1 MCIDIYAMVSLLNHL
16 YLDGG
21 LETKEDLNL
30 KKLIKNIKCKHDC
43 FESDK

>member
-21 LETKEDLNL
+21 LETKEDINF
-30 KKLIKNIKCKHDC
+30 KKTHQKH
-43 FESDK
+43 KMQT